1 LKHCGRLVVGEPADI
16 AIFDLNQ
23 PHQLQISEYQSKGKN
38 TPFTGNI
45 VYGTTAYTIVDGN
58 IVYQRKEVA

>member
-1 LKHCGRLVVGEPADI
+1 MTDP
-16 AIFDLNQ
+16 DLNQ